1 MEEEEKKTERGADL
15 GKPKP
20 GVGLARVLG
29 VGSRLRAADGGGTAA
44 GGCRRGDGGAGALL
58 VRHSGGLRREDRA
71 VRPRAPGPSPLLF
84 CSRHRC
90 FLSALA
96 SSGSSARERRGKLG
110 CGRWEV
116 LPGKF
121 LLDST
126 LGFSG
131 EDQARGMFA
140 VSIAGSFGEEVGCC
154 HVVEACEGDLSFRGG
169 GLDCLMIRLFE
180 RKE

>member
-1 MEEEEKKTERGADL
+1 M
-15 GKPKP
+15 
-20 GVGLARVLG
+20 
-29 VGSRLRAADGGGTAA
+29 
-44 GGCRRGDGGAGALL
+44 
-58 VRHSGGLRREDRA
+58 
-71 VRPRAPGPSPLLF
+71 
-84 CSRHRC
+84 
-90 FLSALA
+90 
-96 SSGSSARERRGKLG
+96 
-110 CGRWEV
+110 WEV